1 MYRHASLT
9 PAQEPGRHALVRRHL
24 LTVDEEGGD
33 ARRRR
38 TARRSLL
45 GNPDTAPTLGSLG
58 AHVGVDYV
66 QVADEE
72 TAAWVVGVLRG
83 HPGKKRRGEE
93 FGGARHSRAPA
104 LAHFSLSLSP
114 PDIAW
119 AELDAPVSATADS
132 YSYPST
138 IPAAAPPDDPYI
150 PAQPAL
156 TDLGLWTASPLP
168 RGARAAPAWARTA
181 GSRGVTVCVMDSG
194 LDYSHPDLR
203 ANLWVNGG
211 EVPGNGLD
219 DDGNGYVDDVHGTNV
234 SKWRE
239 RGKESKSARAR
250 ARDNLPPLPPFTLM
264 LYLPPHSFCS

>member
-1 MYRHASLT
+1 MPAQANFPRAVQFVLRSRPPPPPSLSQSATAAAPSSPPHFRVMYRHASLT

-104 LAHFSLSLSP
+104 LAHFSLSPLQTSPGPSWTRPSRPPPIPTPTPPPSP
-114 PDIAW
+114 PPPRPTT
-119 AELDAPVSATADS
+119 LTSR
-132 YSYPST
+132 PS
-138 IPAAAPPDDPYI
+138 PP
-150 PAQPAL
+150 
-156 TDLGLWTASPLP
+156 
-168 RGARAAPAWARTA
+168 
-181 GSRGVTVCVMDSG
+181 
-194 LDYSHPDLR
+194 
-203 ANLWVNGG
+203 
-211 EVPGNGLD
+211 
-219 DDGNGYVDDVHGTNV
+219 
-234 SKWRE
+234 
-239 RGKESKSARAR
+239 
-250 ARDNLPPLPPFTLM
+250 
-264 LYLPPHSFCS
+264 

>member
-1 MYRHASLT
+1 MAEAARRSTAPSFWARPCATTLARRHASRTAHTLACPGVRQAPACHPARQGCARASEFSSCSPICVALTPPPPPSLSQSATAAAPSSPPHFRVMYRHASLT

-114 PDIAW
+114 LQTSPG
-119 AELDAPVSATADS
+119 
-132 YSYPST
+132 PSWT
-138 IPAAAPPDDPYI
+138 RPSRPPPIPTPTPPPS
-150 PAQPAL
+150 PPPPRPTTL
-156 TDLGLWTASPLP
+156 TSRPSPP
-168 RGARAAPAWARTA
+168 
-181 GSRGVTVCVMDSG
+181 
-194 LDYSHPDLR
+194 
-203 ANLWVNGG
+203 
-211 EVPGNGLD
+211 
-219 DDGNGYVDDVHGTNV
+219 
-234 SKWRE
+234 
-239 RGKESKSARAR
+239 
-250 ARDNLPPLPPFTLM
+250 
-264 LYLPPHSFCS
+264 